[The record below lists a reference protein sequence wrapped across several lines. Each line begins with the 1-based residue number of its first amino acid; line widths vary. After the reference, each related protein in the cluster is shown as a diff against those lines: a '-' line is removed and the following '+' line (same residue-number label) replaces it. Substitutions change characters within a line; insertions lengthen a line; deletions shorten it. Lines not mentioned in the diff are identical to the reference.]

1 MKTWS
6 ELYDDAREHGATKR
20 EAAEYADY
28 RHLAKGYKMF
38 IVTFKSNYKVKEG
51 RKWVNKTSTWDE
63 RIKTEDDAKLRAM
76 ALNWQIIK
84 MEKTHD

>member
-1 MKTWS
+1 
-6 ELYDDAREHGATKR
+6 
-20 EAAEYADY
+20 
-28 RHLAKGYKMF
+28 MF
-38 IVTFKSNYKVKEG
+38 IVTFEANYKVKEG

-84 MEKTHD
+84 MEKIHD